1 MVIAITILL
10 GIILL
15 CIVTMAVMV
24 SRAMPYDPAWDDP
37 PEKVK
42 GVNYD
47 ADDD

>member
-1 MVIAITILL
+1 MVMAITVLL

-37 PEKVK
+37 PEKV
-42 GVNYD
+42 VNYE
-47 ADDD
+47 DDDD